1 MEEIKTNQKKEIKTF
16 ENDKRTAMKKVKGTA
31 GKGKKGKEALVAA
44 EEEWETKFQQLTL
57 KHEQELTDATVTGN
71 SNSEDDNEKEAA
83 VSAAVAVAD
92 TITTE
97 EDANQQAK
105 EKALAKKIKKRQNAL
120 QQTKA
125 REEQIAKDMAE
136 APNQRQMEIDA
147 IMALYLNKE
156 SLEIEEV
163 AADGNCLYRAVAKQ
177 MELISSSCS
186 STSADNSEIDFMKV
200 RQICAQELGDKRE
213 EYEPFAD
220 LGEVDVESFEEYIEK
235 VRDSSEWGGHLEL
248 RALAHRLKKTIVVYS
263 TESPLEIQ
271 GGHGNDGADNGGDG
285 DGSGVI
291 RLSFHRQ
298 YYALGEHYNSVVAK
312 EEIS

>member
-1 MEEIKTNQKKEIKTF
+1 MEEIKANQKKEIKTF

-44 EEEWETKFQQLTL
+44 EEEWETKFQQLSL
-57 KHEQELTDATVTGN
+57 KHEQELTDVVGN
-71 SNSEDDNEKEAA
+71 TENDNEKEAT
-83 VSAAVAVAD
+83 VAVVAD
-92 TITTE
+92 TTTITTE

-136 APNQRQMEIDA
+136 APDQRQMEIDV
-147 IMALYLNKE
+147 IMALYLLKE

-163 AADGNCLYRAVAKQ
+163 AADGNCMYRAVAKQ
-177 MELISSSCS
+177 MELISSSSS
-186 STSADNSEIDFMKV
+186 STSSASDDNSEIDFMKV

-263 TESPLEIQ
+263 TERPLEIQ
-271 GGHGNDGADNGGDG
+271 GGHGNNDDVDNGGDG
-285 DGSGVI
+285 DGSGII
-291 RLSFHRQ
+291 RLSFHRK